1 MTALASVAERTR
13 SVRLIF
19 LIAAPL
25 AYAALLL
32 FHPIPD
38 HGPVL
43 HGLDH
48 ALDRWT
54 VVHVAQ
60 LGFIG
65 AMGGALLWLVHGLTG
80 RAATVSRVSAVVF
93 VLAYGAYEAWT
104 GIGTGSL
111 IATASGLSDADQ
123 HASSAL
129 VQAHWDSP
137 VLGNV
142 SFGGIAGA
150 AAWLAATSSA
160 AVALR
165 RVGATTATV
174 VCLVASGVLFAPTHV
189 PPIGPIAMV
198 LFAAAVLQL
207 EHTGRKD
214 A

>member
-1 MTALASVAERTR
+1 VTALAPVAERTGPA
-13 SVRLIF
+13 RLVF
-19 LIAAPL
+19 LVAAPL

-43 HGLDH
+43 HGIDH

-80 RAATVSRVSAVVF
+80 RAAAVARVSAVVF
-93 VLAYGAYEAWT
+93 VLAYGAYESWT

-111 IATASGLSDADQ
+111 IATASGLPDADQ
-123 HASSAL
+123 HAMSVV

-142 SFGGIAGA
+142 SVGGIAGA
-150 AAWLAATSSA
+150 GAWLAGTA
-160 AVALR
+160 AAAAALR
-165 RVGATTATV
+165 RVGASTATV
-174 VCLVASGVLFAPTHV
+174 VCLVASGLLFAPTHV
-189 PPIGPIAMV
+189 PPFGPIAMV

-207 EHTGRKD
+207 ERTGRKD